1 MKALVKA
8 SNDVAA
14 AKDDE
19 DALKKAWPTLI
30 EAAKKWKKGTTK
42 AYTTEAT
49 NLAKSLKKEKETFEK
64 EMKAAQTKVDEQ
76 LKKDTKK
83 EKENKQLKDGTAL
96 YKKGVE
102 DLVAK

>member
-1 MKALVKA
+1 
-8 SNDVAA
+8 
-14 AKDDE
+14 
-19 DALKKAWPTLI
+19 
-30 EAAKKWKKGTTK
+30 
-42 AYTTEAT
+42 
-49 NLAKSLKKEKETFEK
+49 
-64 EMKAAQTKVDEQ
+64 MKAAQTKVDEQ